1 MAAWRPRRSV
11 RIQELE
17 DGLFLAMFEHMVDMR
32 RVLDEGPWL
41 VERDL
46 VILKPLDEDE
56 QPSNMDMSKSPF
68 WIRLLNLP
76 FSRRSENYVRA
87 IAGRLGT
94 VLEVD
99 THRLKEGSKHIRV
112 RVMIDVSKPLCR
124 HLSVI
129 NRKHEKVMVGLCYE
143 RLPNFC
149 YWCGHLGHTEKE
161 CLDKPAN
168 IDGKVFENWPF
179 QESLRA
185 PPIREGI
192 SRSDTLSVQP
202 GVHVVPS
209 FDVRCSHVLSDHSTT
224 RAGTDGLKEDVI
236 IKEKEINVNGKTES
250 MLQNIE
256 INHENSGGGDE
267 NNEYNATGGQS
278 NGHMVEQQKID
289 IGSPNKTQD
298 VEIISHNDQVS
309 DPLHCNKSRTEVEKE
324 DGRSS
329 GCSKETGT
337 LDISFEGELNHEV
350 SRVQS
355 LQTTPGCVTKEG
367 DALRRNSWKRQTRVL
382 PISGLPAASDR
393 PNEKQGNK
401 REWTE
406 FAGSDYME
414 VDCETRS
421 KNGRSINETARA
433 AGQPRR
439 QP

>member
-46 VILKPLDEDE
+46 VILKPLNEDK
-56 QPSNMDMSKSPF
+56 QPSNMKMK
-68 WIRLLNLP
+68 
-76 FSRRSENYVRA
+76 
-87 IAGRLGT
+87 
-94 VLEVD
+94 
-99 THRLKEGSKHIRV
+99 GSKHIRV
-112 RVMIDVSKPLCR
+112 RVMIDVSKPLCQ
-124 HLSVI
+124 HLFVT
-129 NRKHEKVMVGLCYE
+129 NQKHEKVMVGLCYE
-143 RLPNFC
+143 RLPKNF
-149 YWCGHLGHTEKE
+149 YWCGHLVHTKKE

-289 IGSPNKTQD
+289 IGSPNKD
-298 VEIISHNDQVS
+298 SREIITHNDQVS

-401 REWTE
+401 R
-406 FAGSDYME
+406 
-414 VDCETRS
+414 
-421 KNGRSINETARA
+421 NGPS
-433 AGQPRR
+433 
-439 QP
+439 